1 MAAFIALDGNQMTDA
16 ATLDLTTKALT
27 KRFPAG
33 FGLGPVDVTLAAGM
47 TMGCI
52 GPNGAGKSTFF
63 QLITG
68 NLDPTAGEVR
78 LGGDKVTPDTPAVK
92 RRFGYL
98 PQEPQL
104 PRWVTA
110 RELLDY
116 AGALY
121 ELDGRDAKITAS
133 LAHWDVTSYAHKPLG
148 ALSYGMLKRVG
159 LALAT
164 LHDPQVLI
172 LDEPHSGLDLTHIRA
187 LDHTLAE
194 RRAHRRTTIM
204 STHVAPFAAKL
215 CDDVLVISAGRVQPL
230 AGWRGAGE
238 AERVKLIEA
247 AF

>member
-1 MAAFIALDGNQMTDA
+1 MTETR
-16 ATLDLTTKALT
+16 TLDSGSLTTQGLVKQFA
-27 KRFPAG
+27 AG
-33 FGLGPVDVTLAAGM
+33 FKLGPIDVTLAAGS
-47 TMGCI
+47 TTGLI

-68 NLDPTAGEVR
+68 NLDPTSGEIR
-78 LGGDKVTPDTPAVK
+78 LGGDRVTPDTPAVK

-110 RELLDY
+110 KELLGY

-121 ELDGRDAKITAS
+121 ELPDRDAVIDAALK
-133 LAHWDVTSYAHKPLG
+133 HWDVAYYAHKPLG

-187 LDHTLAE
+187 LDQTLAD
-194 RRAHRRTTIM
+194 RRTKRRTTLM

-215 CDDVLVISAGRVQPL
+215 CDELLVIGGGTVKPLTGWHDADAQTRVRQ
-230 AGWRGAGE
+230 
-238 AERVKLIEA
+238 IEA